1 MPHAVCVATQM
12 NRDSSSLR
20 APAAATP
27 AEARVLV
34 ASDNADDLAQIV
46 DQLEGEF
53 GEVRTTTDAAAAAD
67 FDGFR
72 PHVVLVAYESLEKAE
87 RYALALHR
95 RSTLANELRHR
106 TLLLC
111 TKAELGAAIALC
123 RDGRFDDYVMHW
135 PLSQDGKRLAMTTWS
150 AAREAMGLP
159 RGDGIRRW
167 LERAGPGDAAAKI
180 GEIDESDEP
189 EERARKGRAMEGH
202 ARDGRAVVMVV
213 EDDEFSRLLIA
224 SALDG
229 QPWELVF
236 AHDGTS
242 ALGVL
247 TQRRPDLILMDV
259 NLPDMDGVAL
269 TGRLKS
275 LPQLAAVPVLMLTG
289 DARRETLASS
299 VSAGASGFIVKP
311 FTRDVLVE
319 RLDRFLA
326 AA

>member
-1 MPHAVCVATQM
+1 M
-12 NRDSSSLR
+12 NRDSLPPR
-20 APAAATP
+20 GIAEATP
-27 AEARVLV
+27 AQARVLV

-72 PHVVLVAYESLEKAE
+72 PHVLLVAYDSLEKAE

-95 RSTLANELRHR
+95 RSTVANELHHR

-111 TKAELGAAIALC
+111 TRDELGGAIALC
-123 RDGRFDDYVMHW
+123 REGRFDDYVMHW
-135 PLSQDGKRLAMTTWS
+135 PMSHDGKRLAMSAWS

-159 RGDGIRRW
+159 RGAAVRRW
-167 LERAGPGDAAAKI
+167 LERAGPGDAPAMPERLTTSGSARIAAYDPPAL
-180 GEIDESDEP
+180 GQRP
-189 EERARKGRAMEGH
+189 M
-202 ARDGRAVVMVV
+202 VMVV
-213 EDDEFSRLLIA
+213 EDDEFSRQLVA

-236 AHDGTS
+236 AHDGTA

-247 TQRRPDLILMDV
+247 TQRRPDLILMDIT
-259 NLPDMDGVAL
+259 LPDMDGVAL
-269 TGRLKS
+269 TGRLKA

-289 DARRETLASS
+289 ETRRETLASS
-299 VSAGASGFIVKP
+299 INAGASGVIVKP

-326 AA
+326 PA

>member
-1 MPHAVCVATQM
+1 M
-12 NRDSSSLR
+12 NRDSSSPSDT
-20 APAAATP
+20 AGATP

-67 FDGFR
+67 FDAFR
-72 PHVVLVAYESLEKAE
+72 PHVVLVAYENLEQAE

-95 RSTLANELRHR
+95 RSAFANELQHR

-111 TKAELGAAIALC
+111 TKNELGAAIALC
-123 RDGRFDDYVMHW
+123 REGRFDDYVMHW

-159 RGDGIRRW
+159 RGAAIQRW
-167 LERAGPGDAAAKI
+167 LERVGPGDEPAKA
-180 GEIDESDEP
+180 DDLDTP
-189 EERARKGRAMEGH
+189 ERTE
-202 ARDGRAVVMVV
+202 RAVVMVV

-236 AHDGTS
+236 AHDGTA

-259 NLPDMDGVAL
+259 NLPDIDGVTL

-289 DARRETLASS
+289 DARRETLESS